1 MPGHRP
7 NTVVVR
13 TEFLSNYDPWFS
25 CFLSNYD
32 PQFSRKFETTTKV
45 RPHFWKDISCENI
58 YMYVYIYI
66 YISCQSVCDIKCLWH
81 NVKTYIY
88 ISSQSVCDI
97 KYLWHNVKRYIYIYH
112 ATVFVLLSVCGIMWN
127 HIYIYITCQSVC
139 DIVHM
144 PSCCDVIPCGFMSFF
159 QSMMTLRD
167 LERHWRVFYPW
178 CPCDILRDP
187 ERPWGTMR
195 DIDVFFWHSEGPWET
210 LRDVERPWG
219 TLRDWFFLKVWGTLS
234 VLERPWGTWETV
246 RDLRDLEEVW
256 ETVWTNFSETLR
268 ELEKQFLKNNLR
280 NLEGTWETVR

>member
-1 MPGHRP
+1 M
-7 NTVVVR
+7 
-13 TEFLSNYDPWFS
+13 
-25 CFLSNYD
+25 
-32 PQFSRKFETTTKV
+32 
-45 RPHFWKDISCENI
+45 WKGI
-58 YMYVYIYI
+58 
-66 YISCQSVCDIKCLWH
+66 
-81 NVKTYIY
+81 
-88 ISSQSVCDI
+88 
-97 KYLWHNVKRYIYIYH
+97 YIYIYH

-127 HIYIYITCQSVC
+127 HIYIYNMPKCLWYSAHAILLRC
-139 DIVHM
+139 D
-144 PSCCDVIPCGFMSFF
+144 PLWFYVIF

-210 LRDVERPWG
+210 LRDVERLWG

-256 ETVWTNFSETLR
+256 ETVWTNF
-268 ELEKQFLKNNLR
+268 FG
-280 NLEGTWETVR
+280 NLEGTWEAVFEK